1 MSLAG
6 TERRRHLVTAVI
18 GTFLMLIMGTVLLL
32 GFRFATQMRTNIIA
46 LQTASTLQNYPEEL
60 SHQLNALRDRL
71 EVRAYSGQA
80 LADLQ
85 ATVKRFDHELRVL
98 SASVDAD
105 SPQLGHALLLWHQYT
120 PVLDPVVNF
129 NGQPYVDSDT
139 TGSSLS
145 REGREHYAEVKRAQL
160 FASENARPLQ
170 TQLANLA
177 TSLQRTSSE
186 AATRL
191 RALLMAGVFAALVLA
206 AVAAYFQLSR
216 SRHER
221 VAREAQEQT
230 RDILKTVRE
239 GFFLLDAHYRIGAV
253 WSDALTRMFSRSDFA
268 GLTFEELLRDLVPA
282 STLGTAMKYIKLLW
296 GDRAHENLMKS
307 INPLGQLEITMENGH
322 GGKETRYLQFDFHR
336 VMGPE
341 GIKHV
346 LCSVGDV
353 TSSVLLARELHESQE
368 NANAQIDMM
377 VGMMHVDPLQL
388 VSFLDT
394 AETGLKLVNTILK
407 EPARTDA
414 EFRKKLTGLF
424 RELHTIKG
432 EASALN
438 LKSVANRVHTL
449 EDMVG
454 ECKKKPELSGN
465 DFLPMVLKLDDL
477 LAHLRNVREM
487 AARLTVLKD
496 TAPGAA
502 AAAATTGTYPAA
514 AMPAARHPAPTATT
528 GTYPA
533 ATAPPPPPPP
543 RAAAP
548 PAPSS
553 PPGGV
558 TTRNESAPGPAAST
572 APSAARRVEELSPAL
587 YSMAERLA
595 QDHAKRF
602 RLTLRGLGDVPP
614 PYTATIKD
622 CLIQM
627 LRNAAVHGIES
638 PDVRLAQAK
647 KDTGSVQVDFR
658 KTSEGYEL
666 VFEDDGA
673 GIAPDALKAAA
684 VRRQLISEEDAALMD
699 TRAAMALIFRPGFST
714 QDEISMDAGRGVG
727 MDVVARSVYAL
738 GGKIGVSTHPGK
750 FTRFKI
756 VLPATEAVSTAVA

>member
-1 MSLAG
+1 MSFAG
-6 TERRRHLVTAVI
+6 TERRRHLLTASI
-18 GTFLMLIMGTVLLL
+18 GTALTLVMGLALIW
-32 GFRFATQMRTNIIA
+32 GFRLATHMRTNIIA
-46 LQTASTLQNYPEEL
+46 LQTASTLQTYPEEI

-85 ATVKRFDHELRVL
+85 ASVKRFDQELRL
-98 SASVDAD
+98 LGGSVDAD
-105 SPQLGHALLLWHQYT
+105 SPQLGHALLLWHQYG
-120 PVLDPVVNF
+120 PVLEPVVSF

-139 TGSSLS
+139 AGSSLS
-145 REGREHYAEVKRAQL
+145 REGREHYAAVKRAQL

-177 TSLQRTSSE
+177 TSLEHTSSA

-191 RALLMAGVFAALVLA
+191 RSLLMGGVFAALVLA
-206 AVAAYFQLSR
+206 VVAAYFQLSR

-239 GFFLLDAHYRIGAV
+239 GFFLLDAQYRIGAV
-253 WSDALTRMFSRSDFA
+253 WSEALTRMFSRNDFA
-268 GLTFEELLRDLVPA
+268 GLTFEELLADLVPQ
-282 STLGTAMKYIKLLW
+282 STLATATKYIKLLW

-307 INPLGQLEITMENGH
+307 INPLGQLEITMDNGH

-346 LCSVGDV
+346 LCSVGDI

-368 NANAQIDMM
+368 NANAQLDMM

-388 VSFLDT
+388 VAFLDT

-414 EFRKKLTGLF
+414 EFRKKLAGLF

-438 LKSVANRVHTL
+438 LKSIATRVHTL

-496 TAPGAA
+496 TVPGATA
-502 AAAATTGTYPAA
+502 AAPATTVDVT
-514 AMPAARHPAPTATT
+514 PT
-528 GTYPA
+528 PA
-533 ATAPPPPPPP
+533 ATA
-543 RAAAP
+543 AP
-548 PAPSS
+548 MSPAPSATAAAS
-553 PPGGV
+553 SSAAARAPA
-558 TTRNESAPGPAAST
+558 SAPAGRAASSER
-572 APSAARRVEELSPAL
+572 ASRRVEELSPAL
-587 YSMAERLA
+587 HSMAERLA

-602 RLTLRGLGDVPP
+602 RLTLNGLAEVPV
-614 PYTATIKD
+614 PYAATIKD

-627 LRNAAVHGIES
+627 LRNAAVHGIEA
-638 PDVRLAQAK
+638 PEVRRAQAK
-647 KDTGSVQVDFR
+647 RDTGSVVVDFR
-658 KTSEGYEL
+658 RTAEGYEL
-666 VFEDDGA
+666 LFEDDGA
-673 GIAPDALKAAA
+673 GIAPEMLKAAA
-684 VRRQLISEEDAALMD
+684 VRRQLITEEDAELMD

-714 QDEISMDAGRGVG
+714 QEDISMDAGRGVG

-756 VLPATEAVSTAVA
+756 VLPATDSVSTAVA

>member
-6 TERRRHLVTAVI
+6 TERRRHLLTASI
-18 GTFLMLIMGTVLLL
+18 GTALMLVMGLALVW
-32 GFRFATQMRTNIIA
+32 GFRLATHMRANIVA
-46 LQTASTLQNYPEEL
+46 LQTASTLQNYPEEM

-85 ATVKRFDHELRVL
+85 ATVKRFDQELRIL
-98 SASVDAD
+98 SASVDGD
-105 SPQLGHALLLWHQYT
+105 SPQLGHALLLWNQYA
-120 PVLDPVVNF
+120 PVLEPVVAF
-129 NGQPYVDSDT
+129 SGQPYVDSDT
-139 TGSSLS
+139 AGSSLS
-145 REGREHYAEVKRAQL
+145 REGREHYAAVKRAQL

-170 TQLANLA
+170 TQLATLA
-177 TSLQRTSSE
+177 TSLQRTSSDG
-186 AATRL
+186 ATRL
-191 RALLMAGVFAALVLA
+191 RSLLMAGVFAALVLA
-206 AVAAYFQLSR
+206 VVAAYFQLSR

-221 VAREAQEQT
+221 AAREAQEQT

-239 GFFLLDAHYRIGAV
+239 GFFLLDAHYRIGSV
-253 WSDALTRMFSRSDFA
+253 WSEALTRMFGRNDFA
-268 GLTFEELLRDLVPA
+268 GLTFEELLEGLVPQA
-282 STLGTAMKYIKLLW
+282 TLATAMKYIKLLW

-307 INPLGQLEITMENGH
+307 INPLGQLEITMDNGH

-368 NANAQIDMM
+368 NAHAQLDMM
-377 VGMMHVDPLQL
+377 VGLMHIDPLQL
-388 VSFLDT
+388 ISFLDT
-394 AETGLKLVNTILK
+394 ADAGLKLVNTILR
-407 EPARTDA
+407 EPARNDA
-414 EFRKKLTGLF
+414 EFRKKLAGLF

-438 LKSVANRVHTL
+438 LKSVASRVHTL

-465 DFLPMVLKLDDL
+465 DFLPMVLKLDEL
-477 LAHLRNVREM
+477 LAHLRSVREM
-487 AARLTVLKD
+487 AARLTALKD
-496 TAPGAA
+496 TMPAVAALPAASVASATLAADPEPADSMPAAPAAAPAAAPRTAA
-502 AAAATTGTYPAA
+502 AAGRPAA
-514 AMPAARHPAPTATT
+514 PER
-528 GTYPA
+528 
-533 ATAPPPPPPP
+533 
-543 RAAAP
+543 
-548 PAPSS
+548 
-553 PPGGV
+553 
-558 TTRNESAPGPAAST
+558 
-572 APSAARRVEELSPAL
+572 AARRVEELSPTL
-587 YSMAERLA
+587 HLMAERLA

-602 RLTLRGLGDVPP
+602 RLTLSGLGDVPAA
-614 PYTATIKD
+614 YTATIKD

-638 PDVRLAQAK
+638 PEVRRAQAK
-647 KDTGSVQVDFR
+647 KDTGSVHVDFR
-658 KTSEGYEL
+658 KVTDGYEL
-666 VFEDDGA
+666 LFEDDGA
-673 GIAPDALKAAA
+673 GIAPEALKAAA
-684 VRRQLISEEDAALMD
+684 VKRQLISEDEAALMD

-714 QDEISMDAGRGVG
+714 QEEISMDAGRGVG

-756 VLPATEAVSTAVA
+756 VLPAAEPVSTAVA

>member
-6 TERRRHLVTAVI
+6 TERRRQLVTAVT
-18 GTFLMLIMGTVLLL
+18 GTILMLVMGTVLLF
-32 GFRFATQMRTNIIA
+32 GFRVATQMRANITALQMASA
-46 LQTASTLQNYPEEL
+46 LQTYPEEI
-60 SHQLNALRDRL
+60 SHQLNTLRDRL
-71 EVRAYSGQA
+71 EGRAYSGQA

-85 ATVKRFDHELRVL
+85 GTVKRFDRELRQL
-98 SASVDAD
+98 TASVDAD

-120 PVLDPVVNF
+120 PVLDPVIAF
-129 NGQPYVDSDT
+129 AGQPYVDSDT
-139 TGSSLS
+139 AGSSLS
-145 REGREHYAEVKRAQL
+145 REGREHYAAVKRAQL
-160 FASENARPLQ
+160 FASENGRPLQ
-170 TQLANLA
+170 TQLTTLA
-177 TSLQRTSSE
+177 TSLQRTSSD
-186 AATRL
+186 AATHL
-191 RALLMAGVFAALVLA
+191 RTLLMGGVFAALVLA
-206 AVAAYFQLSR
+206 TVAAYFQLSR
-216 SRHER
+216 QRHER
-221 VAREAQEQT
+221 AAREAQEQT

-253 WSDALTRMFSRSDFA
+253 WSEALTRMFGRNDFA
-268 GLTFEELLRDLVPA
+268 GLTFEELLKDLVPA
-282 STLGTAMKYIKLLW
+282 VTLTTAMKYIKLLW

-307 INPLGQLEITMENGH
+307 INPLGQLEITMDNGH

-353 TSSVLLARELHESQE
+353 TSSVLLARELHESQQ
-368 NANAQIDMM
+368 NADAQLDMM
-377 VGMMHVDPLQL
+377 VGMMHIDPLQL

-414 EFRKKLTGLF
+414 EFRKKLAGLF
-424 RELHTIKG
+424 RELHAIKG

-454 ECKKKPELSGN
+454 ECKKKPQLSGN
-465 DFLPMVLKLDDL
+465 DFLPMVLKLDEL

-487 AARLTVLKD
+487 ASRLTALKD
-496 TAPGAA
+496 TIPGAA
-502 AAAATTGTYPAA
+502 AAAAQA
-514 AMPAARHPAPTATT
+514 AMARP
-528 GTYPA
+528 
-533 ATAPPPPPPP
+533 
-543 RAAAP
+543 AAAP
-548 PAPSS
+548 PTPATTTATAGATAGTAAGRGAATAAASQS
-553 PPGGV
+553 PPPE
-558 TTRNESAPGPAAST
+558 R
-572 APSAARRVEELSPAL
+572 PSRRVEELSPAL

-602 RLTLRGLGDVPP
+602 RLTLSGLAEVPA

-627 LRNAAVHGIES
+627 LRNAAVHGIEA
-638 PDVRLAQAK
+638 PEMRRAQAK
-647 KDTGSVQVDFR
+647 TEIGNVVVEFR
-658 KTSEGYEL
+658 RTPDGYEL
-666 VFEDDGA
+666 LFEDDGA
-673 GIAPDALKAAA
+673 GIAPEALKAAA
-684 VRRQLISEEDAALMD
+684 VRRQLITEEDAEAMD

-714 QDEISMDAGRGVG
+714 QDDISMDAGRGVG

-756 VLPATEAVSTAVA
+756 VLPASESVSTAVA

>member
-6 TERRRHLVTAVI
+6 TGRRHLLTASI
-18 GTFLMLIMGTVLLL
+18 GTALMLVMGLALVW
-32 GFRFATQMRTNIIA
+32 GFRLATHMRTNIVA
-46 LQTASTLQNYPEEL
+46 LQTASTLQNYPEEM

-85 ATVKRFDHELRVL
+85 ATVKRFDQELRVL
-98 SASVDAD
+98 SASIDGD
-105 SPQLGHALLLWHQYT
+105 SPQLGHALLLWNQYA
-120 PVLDPVVNF
+120 PVLEPVVAF
-129 NGQPYVDSDT
+129 SGQPYVDSDT
-139 TGSSLS
+139 AGSSLS
-145 REGREHYAEVKRAQL
+145 REGREHYAAVKRAQL

-170 TQLANLA
+170 TQLATLA
-177 TSLQRTSSE
+177 TSLQRTSSDG
-186 AATRL
+186 ATRL
-191 RALLMAGVFAALVLA
+191 RSLLMAGVFAALVLA
-206 AVAAYFQLSR
+206 VVAAYFQLSR

-221 VAREAQEQT
+221 TAREAQEQT

-239 GFFLLDAHYRIGAV
+239 GFFLLDAHYRIGSV
-253 WSDALTRMFSRSDFA
+253 WSEALTRMFGRNDFA
-268 GLTFEELLRDLVPA
+268 GLTFEELLEDLVPQA
-282 STLGTAMKYIKLLW
+282 TLSTAVKYIKLLW

-307 INPLGQLEITMENGH
+307 INPLGQLEITMDNGH

-336 VMGPE
+336 VIGPE

-353 TSSVLLARELHESQE
+353 TSAVLLARELHESQE
-368 NANAQIDMM
+368 NAHAQLDMM
-377 VGMMHVDPLQL
+377 VGLMHIDPLQL
-388 VSFLDT
+388 ISFLDT
-394 AETGLKLVNTILK
+394 ADAGLKLVNTILR
-407 EPARTDA
+407 EPARNDA
-414 EFRKKLTGLF
+414 EFRKKLAGLF

-432 EASALN
+432 EASALD
-438 LKSVANRVHTL
+438 LKSVASRVHTL

-465 DFLPMVLKLDDL
+465 DFLPMVLKLDEL
-477 LAHLRNVREM
+477 LAHLRSVREM

-496 TAPGAA
+496 TMPAA
-502 AAAATTGTYPAA
+502 AAAAAAAALPPVTAASATLPADPEPADSMPAAPAA
-514 AMPAARHPAPTATT
+514 AP
-528 GTYPA
+528 
-533 ATAPPPPPPP
+533 
-543 RAAAP
+543 AAAP
-548 PAPSS
+548 RTGAAA
-553 PPGGV
+553 G
-558 TTRNESAPGPAAST
+558 RPAA
-572 APSAARRVEELSPAL
+572 PERAARRVEELSPTL
-587 YSMAERLA
+587 HLMAERLA

-602 RLTLRGLGDVPP
+602 RLTLSGLADVPGA
-614 PYTATIKD
+614 YTATIKD

-638 PDVRLAQAK
+638 PEVRRAQAK
-647 KDTGSVQVDFR
+647 KDTGSVHVDFR
-658 KTSEGYEL
+658 KVTDGYEL

-684 VRRQLISEEDAALMD
+684 VKRQLITEDDAALMD

-714 QDEISMDAGRGVG
+714 QEEISMDAGRGVG

-756 VLPATEAVSTAVA
+756 VLPAAEPVSTAVA

>member
-1 MSLAG
+1 MNLAG
-6 TERRRHLVTAVI
+6 TERRRHLLTASI
-18 GTFLMLIMGTVLLL
+18 GTALTLVMGLALIW
-32 GFRFATQMRTNIIA
+32 GFRLATHMRTNIIA
-46 LQTASTLQNYPEEL
+46 LQTASTLQTYPEEI

-85 ATVKRFDHELRVL
+85 ASVKRFDQELRL
-98 SASVDAD
+98 LGGAVDAD
-105 SPQLGHALLLWHQYT
+105 SPQLGHALLLWHQYG
-120 PVLDPVVNF
+120 PVLEPVVSF

-139 TGSSLS
+139 AGSSLS
-145 REGREHYAEVKRAQL
+145 REGREHYAAVKRAQL

-177 TSLQRTSSE
+177 TSLERTSSA

-191 RALLMAGVFAALVLA
+191 RSLLMGGVFAALVLA
-206 AVAAYFQLSR
+206 VVAAYFQLAR
-216 SRHER
+216 ARHER
-221 VAREAQEQT
+221 AAREAQEQT

-253 WSDALTRMFSRSDFA
+253 WSEALTRMFSRNDFA
-268 GLTFEELLRDLVPA
+268 GLTFEELLADLVPQ
-282 STLGTAMKYIKLLW
+282 STLATATKYIKLLW

-307 INPLGQLEITMENGH
+307 INPLGQLEITMDNGH

-346 LCSVGDV
+346 LCSVGDI

-368 NANAQIDMM
+368 NANAQLDMM

-414 EFRKKLTGLF
+414 EFRKKLAGLF
-424 RELHTIKG
+424 RELHTLKG

-438 LKSVANRVHTL
+438 LKSIATRVHTL

-465 DFLPMVLKLDDL
+465 DFLPMVLKLDEL

-487 AARLTVLKD
+487 AARLTALKD
-496 TAPGAA
+496 TVPGTAA
-502 AAAATTGTYPAA
+502 AAAVPAPTYAPPPTAAPTPAA
-514 AMPAARHPAPTATT
+514 ALAA
-528 GTYPA
+528 
-533 ATAPPPPPPP
+533 
-543 RAAAP
+543 
-548 PAPSS
+548 
-553 PPGGV
+553 
-558 TTRNESAPGPAAST
+558 PAASSGSGAGAR
-572 APSAARRVEELSPAL
+572 APAPAPAGRAASPERGSRRVEELSPAL
-587 YSMAERLA
+587 HSMAERLA

-602 RLTLRGLGDVPP
+602 RLTLNGLAEVPA
-614 PYTATIKD
+614 PYAATIKD

-627 LRNAAVHGIES
+627 LRNAAVHGIEA
-638 PDVRLAQAK
+638 PEVRRAQAK
-647 KDTGSVQVDFR
+647 RDTGSVVVDFR
-658 KTSEGYEL
+658 RTAEGYEL
-666 VFEDDGA
+666 LFEDDGA

-684 VRRQLISEEDAALMD
+684 VRRQLITEEDAELMD
-699 TRAAMALIFRPGFST
+699 ARAAMALIFRPGFST
-714 QDEISMDAGRGVG
+714 QEDVSMDAGRGVG

-756 VLPATEAVSTAVA
+756 VLPASDSVSTAVA

>member
-6 TERRRHLVTAVI
+6 IERRRHLVTAVI
-18 GTFLMLIMGTVLLL
+18 GTLLMLIMGTVLLL
-32 GFRFATQMRTNIIA
+32 GFRFATQMRANIIA
-46 LQTASTLQNYPEEL
+46 LQTASTLQTYPEEL

-85 ATVKRFDHELRVL
+85 TTVKRFDRELRVL

-105 SPQLGHALLLWHQYT
+105 SPQLGHALLLWHQYG

-145 REGREHYAEVKRAQL
+145 REGREHYAAVKRAQL
-160 FASENARPLQ
+160 FASENAHPLQ

-177 TSLQRTSSE
+177 TSLQRTSSD

-206 AVAAYFQLSR
+206 AIAAYFQLSR

-268 GLTFEELLRDLVPA
+268 GLTFEELLKDLVPA
-282 STLGTAMKYIKLLW
+282 PTLGTAMKYIKLLW

-307 INPLGQLEITMENGH
+307 INPLGQLEITMDNGH

-353 TSSVLLARELHESQE
+353 TSAVLLGRELHESQE
-368 NANAQIDMM
+368 NANAQLDMM

-454 ECKKKPELSGN
+454 ECKKKSGLSGN

-487 AARLTVLKD
+487 AARLSVLKD
-496 TAPGAA
+496 TVPGAA
-502 AAAATTGTYPAA
+502 TAAAATAA
-514 AMPAARHPAPTATT
+514 PAPA
-528 GTYPA
+528 PA
-533 ATAPPPPPPP
+533 AT
-543 RAAAP
+543 AAAP
-548 PAPSS
+548 PASGS
-553 PPGGV
+553 ATGGV
-558 TTRNESAPGPAAST
+558 TNRGSTAPGPASS

-595 QDHAKRF
+595 LDHAKRF

-614 PYTATIKD
+614 PYAATIKD

-627 LRNAAVHGIES
+627 LRNAAVHGIE
-638 PDVRLAQAK
+638 PPEVRRAQAK
-647 KDTGSVQVDFR
+647 KDPGSVQVDFH
-658 KTSEGYEL
+658 KTTAGYEL

-684 VRRQLISEEDAALMD
+684 VRRQLISEDDAALMD

-727 MDVVARSVYAL
+727 MDVVARSVYSL